1 MRAEF
6 EDAETVD
13 TVIGQ
18 KKMKLVQ
25 LGVVITKSDYLTN
38 SPLLKFRSVA
48 KTEIDPITGRKIRY
62 QVAIAVRQNGRIEV
76 YSDFMLV
83 DEYYKPEHQCV
94 DVETNFNQFFLKMV
108 KKCDTFKTTDFDW
121 KPV

>member
-48 KTEIDPITGRKIRY
+48 KTEIDPITKKKFRY

-83 DEYYKPEHQCV
+83 DEYYDPEHQCV
-94 DVETNFNQFFLKMV
+94 DVDTSFNRFFLKMV
-108 KKCDTFKTTDFDW
+108 KRCSTFKETDFE
-121 KPV
+121 